1 MRRGVIALLCLAVG
15 LVLGCGNEVPT
26 GAPTTSSYEKARA
39 AAAKKG
45 KKNKKIAKKKV
56 QKDKDEKAEE
66 ATFASGLGGFRYNP
80 AGKRDPFRSFVK
92 ESVATK
98 NDGPRGPLEY
108 FALSQL
114 DLVAVILSD
123 KKPRALI
130 NDPSGKGY
138 IVGLGTPI
146 GKLEGKV
153 IALGDGSMTVQETQV
168 DYSGV
173 RTARN
178 VEMKIRHKEGG

>member
-1 MRRGVIALLCLAVG
+1 MRRGVIALLCLVVG
-15 LVLGCGNEVPT
+15 LALGCGEEAPD
-26 GAPTTSSYEKARA
+26 APTTSDYKKARS
-39 AAAKKG
+39 AAAKG
-45 KKNKKIAKKKV
+45 KKKAKIVKKEA
-56 QKDKDEKAEE
+56 QKDEKASKNS
-66 ATFASGLGGFRYNP
+66 FASGEGRFRYNP

-92 ESVATK
+92 ESVTTK